1 MATETQTQDPSKG
14 PEHIRQSNVVE
25 KLIRSPL
32 FWVLFLIFGFSYPV
46 YRSIYRVLPPELP
59 ILATVPE
66 YELINENGQR
76 FGSKDLEGRVYLANF
91 IFTRCPTVCPKLTK
105 EMEKIQKRMKGLG
118 QKVAIVT
125 FTVDPKFD
133 NEKVLFDY
141 ARKIHANPYVW
152 TFLTGSN
159 DKQELFKL
167 YREGFK
173 VPVENDG
180 SENLMTIAHAE
191 KIVLV
196 DTMNRIR
203 GYYNYDENSIN
214 KLMIDVGLL
223 INRPPTKE

>member
-1 MATETQTQDPSKG
+1 MATETQTQDPLKG

-32 FWVLFLIFGFSYPV
+32 FWVLFLMFGFSYPV

>member
-1 MATETQTQDPSKG
+1 MTTDTQAQGTQKG
-14 PEHIRQSNVVE
+14 PEHIRQSNIVE
-25 KLIRSPL
+25 KLIRNPL
-32 FWVLFLIFGFSYPV
+32 FWVLFVVFGFSYPV
-46 YRSIYRVLPPELP
+46 YRSIYRILPPELP
-59 ILATVPE
+59 ILAHVPE
-66 YELINENGQR
+66 FEMINENGQR
-76 FGSKDLEGRVYLANF
+76 FGSKDLNGRVYLANF
-91 IFTRCPTVCPKLTK
+91 IFTRCPSVCPKMTK
-105 EMEKIQKRMKGLG
+105 EMEKIQKRVKGLG
-118 QKVAIVT
+118 QKVALIS

-133 NEKVLFDY
+133 SEKVLFDY

-159 DKQELFKL
+159 ENQELFKL
-167 YREGFK
+167 YKEGFK

-196 DTMNRIR
+196 DTLNRIR
-203 GYYNYDENSIN
+203 GYYDFNDNSIN

>member
-1 MATETQTQDPSKG
+1 MTTATDTQLPQKG
-14 PEHIRQSNVVE
+14 PEHMRQSNWIE
-25 KLIRSPL
+25 KLIKSPL
-32 FWVLFLIFGFSYPV
+32 FWVAFLIFGFSYPV
-46 YRSIYRVLPPELP
+46 YRSIYRILPPELP

-66 YELINENGQR
+66 FEMINENGQR
-76 FGSKDLEGRVYLANF
+76 FGSKDLKDRVYLANF
-91 IFTRCPTVCPKLTK
+91 IFTRCPTVCPKMTR
-105 EMEKIQKRMKGLG
+105 EMEKVQKRVKGLG
-118 QKVAIVT
+118 QKVALVS
-125 FTVDPKFD
+125 FTVDPKYD

-152 TFLTGSN
+152 SFLTGSN
-159 DKQELFKL
+159 DKGELFKL
-167 YREGFK
+167 YRDGFK

-196 DTMNRIR
+196 DTESRIR
-203 GYYNYDENSIN
+203 GYYNFDEHSIN

>member
-1 MATETQTQDPSKG
+1 MTNNVSTQDSSKG
-14 PEHIRQSNVVE
+14 PEYIRQGSKFE

-32 FWVLFLIFGFSYPV
+32 FWVLFLVFGFSYPIYRSV
-46 YRSIYRVLPPELP
+46 YRILPPELP
-59 ILATVPE
+59 IIATVPE
-66 YELINENGQR
+66 FEMINENGQR
-76 FGSKDLEGRVYLANF
+76 FGSKDLKDRIYLANF
-91 IFTRCPTVCPKLTK
+91 IFTRCPTVCPKMTK
-105 EMEKIQKRMKGLG
+105 EMEKIQKRVKGLG
-118 QKVAIVT
+118 QKMALVS

-141 ARKIHANPYVW
+141 ARGIHANPYVW

-159 DKQELFKL
+159 ENGELFKL
-167 YREGFK
+167 YRDGFK

-196 DTMNRIR
+196 DTESRIR
-203 GYYNYDENSIN
+203 GYYNFDTNDIN